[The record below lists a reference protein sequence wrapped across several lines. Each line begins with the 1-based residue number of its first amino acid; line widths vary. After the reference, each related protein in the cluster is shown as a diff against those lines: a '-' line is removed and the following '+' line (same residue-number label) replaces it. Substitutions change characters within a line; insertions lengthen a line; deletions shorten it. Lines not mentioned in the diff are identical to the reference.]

1 MRLQEVQNALKKQ
14 PFEPFRIHLSD
25 GQALDVRHPE
35 FAALTRHSIFVG
47 APTDGDDVPERMV
60 QCDLLHVT
68 TIEPIDGVN

>member
-1 MRLQEVQNALKKQ
+1 MRLQEVQDALKKQ

-25 GQALDVRHPE
+25 GQAFDVRHPE

-60 QCDLLHVT
+60 QCDLFRVT
-68 TIEPIDGVN
+68 NIERMDGLN